1 MKETSKKGQAKKLL
15 RPEKSSR
22 IAFVIDVVL
31 RVAVLLILIRACFRR
46 DFQSVF
52 YCVLTLGLLIVPNIF
67 ERKLGVDLP
76 SGMEIIIS
84 LFVFAAEI
92 LGELGCYYVQYP
104 HWDTMLHTTNG
115 FICAAFGF
123 AILDIVNRNPNIKFE
138 LSPLYLSMVAFC
150 FSMTIGVLWEFFE
163 FGCDM
168 LLNIDMQKDTVVH
181 MISSVKLDTTNTN
194 TPYIISNITDT
205 VVNGESLGIGGYLD
219 IGLIDT
225 MKDLIVNFIGAVVFS
240 VIGYFYIK
248 SRGDSKFAKKFIP
261 VLFEKENSEKENDDD
276 NKEELD

>member
-1 MKETSKKGQAKKLL
+1 MKETNKRERVRKLM

-22 IAFVIDVVL
+22 AAFVVDVAL
-31 RVAVLLILIRACFRR
+31 RTAVLLILIRSGFRR
-46 DFQSVF
+46 DFQSMF
-52 YCVLTLGLLIVPNIF
+52 YCILSLGLLVVPNIF
-67 ERKLGVDLP
+67 ERRLGVDLP

-123 AILDIVNRNPNIKFE
+123 AILDIVNRNPNVKFE

-163 FGCDM
+163 FSCDM
-168 LLNIDMQKDTVVH
+168 LLNIDMQKDTIVH
-181 MISSVKLDTTNTN
+181 MISSVKLDVTNTN
-194 TPYIISNITDT
+194 TPYVISGITDT

-225 MKDLIVNFIGAVVFS
+225 MKDLIVNFIGAMVFS
-240 VIGYFYIK
+240 IIGYFYIK
-248 SRGDSKFAKKFIP
+248 SQGDSKFARKFIP
-261 VLFEKENSEKENDDD
+261 VLFEKETSEEDND
-276 NKEELD
+276 NEEELD